1 MPSGPKKR
9 RAAKN
14 KEAAAKVV
22 SSNAHGSG
30 NTAESTE
37 KASLTLMNTIVS
49 DASTNKEPEKVVD
62 ASSAP
67 EELSRVTKEWVNG
80 NDDEKASKVIN
91 ECCIASSE
99 SVQGSNESQI
109 CNNGGP
115 SEGKAEHISSI
126 CVDNVSADPLKGD
139 DDGPEEI
146 GSATCIAE
154 SEVKVSAESV
164 KDSATVAATNASIGT
179 PVAADVPEEIEK
191 VACIAESEAKVSL
204 ESVEATATIT
214 AAVQSEILEV
224 ICQKDDISMTEKKV
238 SNNEKKDAPV
248 MSSEI
253 AAKDADEFFI
263 QKDGVKVVNGS
274 EITCNVEGKDYG
286 AEFDAEFLTSKINEV
301 VSSISV
307 AHDGKFITHLKL
319 MFSAIGFK
327 DFNAAVFDEHYSK
340 LMEVVEQFEREAQEF
355 KAVLFMLRKLK
366 MSAAAALT
374 T

>member
-67 EELSRVTKEWVNG
+67 EELSQVTKEWVNG

-99 SVQGSNESQI
+99 SVEGSNESQI

-126 CVDNVSADPLKGD
+126 CVDNVAADPLKGD

-154 SEVKVSAESV
+154 SEVKVS
-164 KDSATVAATNASIGT
+164 ATNASIGT

-224 ICQKDDISMTEKKV
+224 ICQKDDISMTEKIV

-263 QKDGVKVVNGS
+263 QKDGVKVVNGC
-274 EITCNVEGKDYG
+274 EITCDVEGKDDG
-286 AEFDAEFLTSKINEV
+286 AEFDAEFLTSKIDEV

-319 MFSAIGFK
+319 MFSAIGLK